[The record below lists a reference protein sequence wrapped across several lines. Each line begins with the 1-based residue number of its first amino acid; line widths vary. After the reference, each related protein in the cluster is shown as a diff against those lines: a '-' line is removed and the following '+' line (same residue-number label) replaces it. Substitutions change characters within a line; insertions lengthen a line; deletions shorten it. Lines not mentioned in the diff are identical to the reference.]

1 MKVAIVGTGVSGLV
15 CAWGLYRDHDV
26 HVFEADDRPGGH
38 THTHDVHV
46 DGRHVAVDSGF
57 IVFNERTYPGFVAL
71 LDRLG
76 VRSHPTDMGFSVSVE
91 KTGLEY
97 GSTGLGMLF
106 AQRRNLL
113 RPAFHRMIRD
123 VLRFHREAPR
133 LIEHPDEKATLG
145 EYLAGHDYSREFV
158 EEHLVPM
165 AAAIWSAEPPRIL
178 DFPALTFV
186 RFYQNHGLLS
196 RTDNPVWRYV
206 EGGSRSYVE
215 RAIAPFRERVRLAT
229 PVIGVRRRSGHVE
242 VHTARHGRERFDQ
255 VIFATHSDQAL
266 ALLEDPEEAERGVLS
281 AIRYQPNEAVLHTD
295 ASLLPRNRRAWTC
308 WNVRIPRSPA
318 DRVQVTYHMNQLQK
332 IPGPTQFCV
341 TLNRTEEIDPERVIA
356 RIPYAHPIFDARALA
371 AQALHDRVSGLHRT
385 HYCGAYWGN
394 GFHED
399 GVQSALRV
407 LRRFGKGDVLGPVA
421 RP

>member
-1 MKVAIVGTGVSGLV
+1 MRIAIVGTGISGLV
-15 CAWGLYRDHDV
+15 SAWGLHRRHEIRL
-26 HVFEADDRPGGH
+26 FEAAPRLGGH
-38 THTHDVHV
+38 TNTHDVEI
-46 DGRHVAVDSGF
+46 DGRTIAVDSGF
-57 IVFNERTYPGFVAL
+57 IVFNERTYPGFIGL

-91 KTGLEY
+91 RSGLEY

-113 RPAFHRMIRD
+113 RPSFHRMVRD
-123 VLRFHREAPR
+123 ILRFHREAPR
-133 LIEHPDEKATLG
+133 LLEHPEEKATLG
-145 EYLAGHDYSREFV
+145 EYLEGHGYSHEFV

-165 AAAIWSAEPPRIL
+165 AAAIWSAEPPKIL

-186 RFYQNHGLLS
+186 RFYHNHGLLS
-196 RTDNPVWRYV
+196 RDDNPVWRYV

-215 RAIAPFRERVRLAT
+215 KLVEPFRDRVRLAT
-229 PVIGVRRRSGHVE
+229 PVLGIRRRGDFVE
-242 VHTARHGRERFDQ
+242 VHTAKHGRERFDH
-255 VIFATHSDQAL
+255 VILATHSDQAL
-266 ALLEDPEEAERGVLS
+266 GLLEDPEPAERAVLS

-308 WNVRIPRSPA
+308 WNVRLPASPA

-332 IPGPTQFCV
+332 IDAPVELCV
-341 TLNRTEEIDPERVIA
+341 TLNRTEEIDPAKVIERID
-356 RIPYAHPIFDARALA
+356 YAHPVFDGEAIA
-371 AQALHDRVSGLHRT
+371 AQSLHDRISGPNRT
-385 HYCGAYWGN
+385 HYCGAYWGH

-407 LRRFGKGDVLGPVA
+407 LERFDAGLDP
-421 RP
+421 